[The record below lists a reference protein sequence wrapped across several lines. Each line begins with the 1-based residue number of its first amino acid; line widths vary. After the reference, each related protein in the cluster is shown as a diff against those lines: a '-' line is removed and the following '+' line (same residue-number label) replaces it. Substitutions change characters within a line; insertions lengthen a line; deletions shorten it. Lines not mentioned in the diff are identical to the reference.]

1 MIISPPYFYKKDVKK
16 NMTFKS
22 RYEKWLASLG
32 LFNKKKI
39 KNVNDLFNLEML
51 TQYWTNY
58 LLEKCQTM
66 FLWNGLPFPQRE
78 VENLL
83 LLRGYCAFVK
93 NDKFIVN
100 EYAVVPCTYSG
111 VTEYA
116 DIGTLCNWTTPIV
129 SGYFDIQKTDNGIII
144 RNNSL
149 TMSMCQLIQRYAILL
164 ANTDISL
171 MCALVNDRS
180 QSVLVA
186 DTENTA
192 NSINTMYKE
201 LEESGKRK
209 AIVREKLFEA
219 LQGAASLPMINAKDT
234 LRPICEVYDTILQLF
249 YNDVGV
255 RYNKDKKERMVE
267 SEVVSD
273 SQRLLINITDML
285 NCRKEACK
293 EINKMYGL
301 NISVKLSN
309 EFVSTNKVDKN
320 ENDNNNFSQLNSE
333 KRGDDDDN

>member
-1 MIISPPYFYKKDVKK
+1 
-16 NMTFKS
+16 MTFKS
-22 RYEKWLASLG
+22 RYEKWLATLG
-32 LFNKKKI
+32 LFTKKKI
-39 KNVNDLFNLEML
+39 KNVNDLFNLDML

-58 LLEKCQTM
+58 LLSKCQTM
-66 FLWNGLPFPQRE
+66 FQWDGLPFPQRE

-83 LLRGYCAFVK
+83 LLRGYCAFVE
-93 NDKFIVN
+93 NNKFIVDK
-100 EYAVVPCTYSG
+100 YAVVPCTYSG

-129 SGYFDIQKTDNGIII
+129 SGNFDVQNTDNGIII

-149 TMSMCQLIQRYAILL
+149 TMSMCQLIQRYSILL

-186 DTENTA
+186 DTKNTA
-192 NSINTMYKE
+192 DSINQMYQS
-201 LEESGKRK
+201 LEENGKRK
-209 AIVREKLFEA
+209 AVVRESLFQA
-219 LQGAASLPMINAKDT
+219 LQGAVSLPMINAKDT
-234 LRPICEVYDTILQLF
+234 IRPMCEVYDTILQLF
-249 YNDVGV
+249 YNDIGV

-273 SQRLLINITDML
+273 SQRLLVNITDML
-285 NCRKEACK
+285 NCRKIACK
-293 EINKMYGL
+293 EINEMFDL

-309 EFVSTNKVDKN
+309 EFVTNETVDTK
-320 ENDNNNFSQLNSE
+320 ENDNNQFSQLNKERSE
-333 KRGDDDDN
+333 EK

>member
-1 MIISPPYFYKKDVKK
+1 
-16 NMTFKS
+16 MTFKS
-22 RYEKWLASLG
+22 RYEKWLATLG

-39 KNVNDLFNLEML
+39 KNANDLFNLDML

-58 LLEKCQTM
+58 LLSKCQTM
-66 FLWNGLPFPQRE
+66 FQWDNLPFPQRE
-78 VENLL
+78 IENLL

-100 EYAVVPCTYSG
+100 KYAVVPCTYSG

-129 SGYFDIQKTDNGIII
+129 SGNFDIQKTDNGVIV

-149 TMSMCQLIQRYAILL
+149 TMSMCQLIQRYAVLL

-186 DTENTA
+186 DTKSTA
-192 NSINTMYKE
+192 DSINEMYKL
-201 LEESGKRK
+201 LEENGKRK
-209 AIVREKLFEA
+209 AVVREKLFEA
-219 LQGAASLPMINAKDT
+219 MQGAVSLPMINAKDT
-234 LRPICEVYDTILQLF
+234 IRPMCEVYDTILQLF
-249 YNDVGV
+249 YNDIGV

-267 SEVVSD
+267 SEVISD

-293 EINKMYGL
+293 EINEMFGL

-309 EFVSTNKVDKN
+309 EFVTENKADTN
-320 ENDNNNFSQLNSE
+320 ENDNTEFN
-333 KRGDDDDN
+333 KDGGVDNDN